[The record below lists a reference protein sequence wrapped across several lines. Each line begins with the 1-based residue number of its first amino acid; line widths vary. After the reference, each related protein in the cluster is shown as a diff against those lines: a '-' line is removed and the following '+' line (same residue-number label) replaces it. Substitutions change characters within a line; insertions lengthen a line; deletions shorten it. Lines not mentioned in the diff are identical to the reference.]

1 MVAAILFLILIAIK
15 FGVGFAVKA
24 LLWIAI
30 ALFALWIVG
39 WVIGAGSA
47 GSRRWYYW

>member
-1 MVAAILFLILIAIK
+1 MLAAILFLILIAIL

-39 WVIGAGSA
+39 WVIGAAGA